1 MTDIFFTKD
10 HEWIKINGSEGLV
23 GITPYAAEQ
32 LGDIVFIELPQSGG
46 FFSQGKDVA
55 VVESVKAASEIYSP
69 ASGEIIEINSTLEEN
84 PEIINEDPLNKG
96 WLYKIKI
103 SNSEELKNLMVE
115 DDYYKLIGV

>member
-1 MTDIFFTKD
+1 MYKRQVI
-10 HEWIKINGSEGLV
+10 
-23 GITPYAAEQ
+23 
-32 LGDIVFIELPQSGG
+32 
-46 FFSQGKDVA
+46 
-55 VVESVKAASEIYSP
+55 ESVKAASEIYSP

>member
-32 LGDIVFIELPQSGG
+32 LGDIVFIELPQNGG
-46 FFSQGKDVA
+46 SFIQGKDVA
-55 VVESVKAASEIYSP
+55 VIESVKAASEIYSP

-103 SNSEELKNLMVE
+103 SNSEELKNLMGK
-115 DDYYKLIGV
+115 DDYYKLFGV

>member
-10 HEWIKINGSEGLV
+10 HEWIKINASEGLV

-32 LGDIVFIELPQSGG
+32 LGDIVFIELPQKGCS
-46 FFSQGKDVA
+46 FNQGKDVA
-55 VVESVKAASEIYSP
+55 VIESVKAASEIYSP

-103 SNSEELKNLMVE
+103 SNSEELKNLMGE

>member
-32 LGDIVFIELPQSGG
+32 LGDIVFIELPQNGG
-46 FFSQGKDVA
+46 SFIQGKDVA
-55 VVESVKAASEIYSP
+55 VIESVKAASEIYSP

-103 SNSEELKNLMVE
+103 SNSEELKNLMGE

>member
-32 LGDIVFIELPQSGG
+32 LGDIVFIELPQNGCS
-46 FFSQGKDVA
+46 FSQGKDVA
-55 VVESVKAASEIYSP
+55 VIESVKAASEIYSP

-103 SNSEELKNLMVE
+103 SNSEELKNLMGE